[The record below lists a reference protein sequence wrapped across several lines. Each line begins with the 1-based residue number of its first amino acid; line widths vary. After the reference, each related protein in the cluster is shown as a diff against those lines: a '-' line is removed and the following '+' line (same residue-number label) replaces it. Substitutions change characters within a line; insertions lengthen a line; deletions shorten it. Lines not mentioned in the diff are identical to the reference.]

1 MCSTVLWTI
10 NHAAYTPGFRDWT
23 RGRLGVEPRVS
34 PLRIDAP
41 ELVGR
46 TAVAFTLPL
55 NMCDCGSAVGYGE
68 GKLRSDVPGPEDY
81 AAWLRELPGH
91 ARFTSRVCVVRTWNP
106 EGTVRPGN
114 TERFVVSELMPP
126 ASSYLQGSPL
136 GHRVSRHDGFVQ
148 GLPAR
153 QIPDGYGG
161 AAAGRTSSRSIFGFL
176 GQAPRRRARR
186 RPW

>member
-1 MCSTVLWTI
+1 MARAIGTVACEDVGMCSTVLWTI
-10 NHAAYTPGFRDWT
+10 NHAAYMPGFRDWT

-114 TERFVVSELMPP
+114 TERIGVSEL
-126 ASSYLQGSPL
+126 
-136 GHRVSRHDGFVQ
+136 D
-148 GLPAR
+148 
-153 QIPDGYGG
+153 
-161 AAAGRTSSRSIFGFL
+161 AAGILMLPEETLLAVDFPVMTG
-176 GQAPRRRARR
+176 
-186 RPW
+186 W